1 MAAGHEGKDRVD
13 TEDAVC
19 VDRALEQKT
28 ELDSVLRRTPHEATS
43 ARLAPNTRAVANGPL
58 CMIENPFHRVLF

>member
-1 MAAGHEGKDRVD
+1 MAGGHEGKDRVD
-13 TEDAVC
+13 NDGAVC

-58 CMIENPFHRVLF
+58 CMIGNPFHRVPF